1 MSAVTSNVGDQVE
14 LGQFD
19 PIVDGQRERQIPHEN
34 EIVRSVR
41 DLGYFIYV
49 AEEVI
54 GVQGVRE
61 VVSIRVDVV
70 KKREKKRNNKKRDL

>member
-1 MSAVTSNVGDQVE
+1 MSAVASNVGDQVE

-19 PIVDGQRERQIPHEN
+19 PRVDGQRDRQIPHEN

-41 DLGYFIYV
+41 DLGYFIYM
-49 AEEVI
+49 AEKVI

-70 KKREKKRNNKKRDL
+70 KKREKKSNKKRDL

>member
-1 MSAVTSNVGDQVE
+1 
-14 LGQFD
+14 
-19 PIVDGQRERQIPHEN
+19 
-34 EIVRSVR
+34 VR